1 MYATHSP
8 QGHQAH
14 VSFCGAK
21 IKVFGTV
28 KPKRAPETNTNGE
41 ACPIVISCFRTT
53 EAIALTS
60 VQGGVVRDPV

>member
-1 MYATHSP
+1 MHATHSR

-14 VSFCGAK
+14 VSFCDAK
-21 IKVFGTV
+21 IKVLGTV
-28 KPKRAPETNTNGE
+28 QQKRAPETDTNGE

-53 EAIALTS
+53 EAIVLTS